1 MNLQETKKR
10 AMEYMHTPAFRGW
23 GMLYISFLK
32 GKGFYYTNHMDQY
45 HVYVYKLNGEL
56 IALFDTDYNRRFHQ
70 VRNIRR
76 QKNNKKRLEKL
87 AKERKDDLEHS

>member
-32 GKGFYYTNHMDQY
+32 GKGFYYTNYMDQY
-45 HVYVYKLNGEL
+45 HVYVYKLNGDEKGYEKRFIAFL
-56 IALFDTDYNRRFHQ
+56 I
-70 VRNIRR
+70 
-76 QKNNKKRLEKL
+76 
-87 AKERKDDLEHS
+87 